1 MANLYELSEKYADA
15 ERLLNEAETEEE
27 YRYAEDKFFEA
38 GGDLAEK
45 IENRAKFRMNLLADI
60 KVFKDEEKRLAEKRR
75 AAERKLDLFDSV
87 TKQTMER
94 FGIERSEGELFT
106 TSIQS
111 NSQPTIN
118 ILDESMIPEEF
129 FVPQPDKIDKTKL
142 RDHFKATG
150 EVVPGIKIER
160 GTHLRIR

>member
-1 MANLYELSEKYADA
+1 MANIYELSEKYADA
-15 ERLLNEAETEEE
+15 IRMLNEAESEEE
-27 YRYAEDKFFEA
+27 YMQAEEIFFEA

-45 IENRAKFRMNLLADI
+45 IENRAKYRANLMADV
-60 KVFKDEEKRLAEKRR
+60 KAYKEEERRLAEKRR
-75 AAERKLDLFDSV
+75 SLERKLEHLDQV
-87 TKQTMER
+87 TKQTMEN

-160 GTHLRIR
+160 GTHLRVR